1 MVDWARG
8 RDRGPTCGRLAPR
21 RGRLALAAALALPAL
36 VASPA
41 AAARSRPAT
50 TTTTVPTLA
59 VSLPPVTAP
68 PLTTPLGSDEN
79 LRRRTLAEVAVA
91 KKALSQAQRAEG
103 QVRQRAEELD
113 RSMADFEA
121 QRGALAGEERSA
133 ADLLEGTR
141 GRLRSAAVSE
151 YISGGAATI
160 ANQLLRSTD
169 VEAFTRNRVY
179 GGAVLDSQQRT
190 LATYREALSKV
201 TVVTSNLGRQIDR
214 VKTDRALVTQEL
226 TALTAQRVLREE
238 ELAQKQ
244 VLNQLVTAAAPVLP
258 SDIPALV
265 LDAYVRGAAA
275 ANRRTPGCRIHW
287 SALAAIGRV
296 ESGHAR
302 AGSGSLTL
310 AGDVAPPILGPPL
323 DGNGFALITDTD
335 GGVLDGDTVFD
346 RAVGPMQ
353 FIPSTWRFS
362 AEDGN
367 GDGRRDPNNVYDA
380 VTAAGMYLCR
390 ARQGLDLDENLF
402 NAALSYNRSTA
413 YATIVITK
421 AREYVDL
428 RMPGLPPGPPPSPP
442 PANLKPPA
450 P

>member
-1 MVDWARG
+1 MVVWVRGQDRAPAGGRTARW
-8 RDRGPTCGRLAPR
+8 RGVAALVAALVLP
-21 RGRLALAAALALPAL
+21 ALAA
-36 VASPA
+36 SPA
-41 AAARSRPAT
+41 IAAQSRPAA
-50 TTTTVPTLA
+50 TTTVPVPAST
-59 VSLPPVTAP
+59 LPPVTAP
-68 PLTTPLGSDEN
+68 PLTTPLGADEN
-79 LRRRTLAEVAVA
+79 LRRRTLTEVAAA
-91 KKALSQAQRAEG
+91 KRALTVAQRAEG
-103 QVRQRAEELD
+103 LVRQRADDLD

-169 VEAFTRNRVY
+169 VDAFTRNRVY

-190 LATYREALSKV
+190 LTTYREALSKV

-214 VKTDRALVTQEL
+214 VKADRALVTQEL
-226 TALTAQRVLREE
+226 AALTAQRVLREQ

-335 GGVLDGDTVFD
+335 GGALDGDTVLD

-362 AEDGN
+362 GEDGN
-367 GDGRRDPNNVYDA
+367 GDGNRDPNNIYDA
-380 VTAAGMYLCR
+380 ATAAGMYLCR

-413 YATIVITK
+413 YATIIITK

-428 RMPGLPPGPPPSPP
+428 RMSGLPPGPPPSPP
-442 PANLKPPA
+442 PANLKPPPA